1 MRTST
6 YNLFLLKI
14 RDHHGSRGKESVRT
28 FQVVDDAKETWLVQT
43 AQSSF
48 TCELTCYDI
57 MYKTCMDQYRKILV
71 QWSKWS
77 GSPTRLKRKWPQMA
91 SDIGYVSFPPFRDN
105 SWFNRWNSSRHTRI
119 RHTTVLVSINRL
131 DEFYFLVLLFVCLLV
146 LRTRWKLKKIVVC
159 G

>member
-71 QWSKWS
+71 EWSKWS

-105 SWFNRWNSSRHTRI
+105 SWFNRWNSSRHTRT